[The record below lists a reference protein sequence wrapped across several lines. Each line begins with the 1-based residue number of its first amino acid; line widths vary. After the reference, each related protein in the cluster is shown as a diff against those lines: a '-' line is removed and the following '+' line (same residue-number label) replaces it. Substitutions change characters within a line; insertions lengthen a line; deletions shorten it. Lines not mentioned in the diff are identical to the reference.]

1 MRPDSSGYK
10 VFESRLLTIQA
21 AFTIQQLYPPDVNS
35 SSRQVRPTLSGKP
48 NRNTVFSGY
57 EYLPARL
64 FKAIIRSSY

>member
-21 AFTIQQLYPPDVNS
+21 VVTIQHLYPQTVNS
-35 SSRQVRPTLSGKP
+35 SSRQVRPTLSGKS
-48 NRNTVFSGY
+48 NHNTVFSGY
-57 EYLPARL
+57 EYLPTRL